1 MRKLCLLVLI
11 ITTSCYTP
19 KRDCKDFKV
28 GQYKYEA
35 LVDGK
40 IEQTLFVRNDSIQV
54 EIYKG
59 KTDTSKIR
67 WINDC
72 EFILTPVN
80 PESILDQYQMH
91 MKIISTTPNAYTFQ
105 YNVVGETQKETGRA
119 TKVMD

>member
-1 MRKLCLLVLI
+1 MRLLSLI
-11 ITTSCYTP
+11 MLFIFTSCYSP
-19 KRDCKDFKV
+19 KRDCKNFKI
-28 GQYKYEA
+28 GKFKYEA

-40 IEQTLFVRNDSIQV
+40 IEETIFVRNDTLQI

-72 EFILTPVN
+72 EFILTPVH

-91 MKIISTTPNAYTFQ
+91 MKIVSTTQNSYTFQ
-105 YNVVGETQKETGRA
+105 YNIVGETQKETGRA
-119 TKVMD
+119 TKVKE